1 VPRSP
6 NAPLSPAELNA
17 LRRVA
22 SGLAD
27 FLSSSHRTLLLSM
40 GLVSVTPQGSL
51 ALTDEG
57 RARLAALTVRQP
69 PIEDTQPPA
78 D

>member
-1 VPRSP
+1 VARSP
-6 NAPLSPAELNA
+6 KAPLSPVELNA

-27 FLSSSHRTLLLSM
+27 SISTGHRVLLVSM
-40 GLVSVTPQGSL
+40 GLIAVTLQGIL
-51 ALTDEG
+51 VLTDEG
-57 RARLAALTVRQP
+57 RARVAALTGAQP
-69 PIEDTQPPA
+69 PTKRTQPPA

>member
-1 VPRSP
+1 M
-6 NAPLSPAELNA
+6 
-17 LRRVA
+17 
-22 SGLAD
+22 
-27 FLSSSHRTLLLSM
+27 LLLSM